1 MLSHRDLN
9 EQDPQEPAHNLVAG
23 LHLDRTPYDTPVFSG
38 GSWRQ
43 ERKLNS
49 VVIFVTEG
57 ESQAGMERWQARID
71 GYDQN

>member
-43 ERKLNS
+43 
-49 VVIFVTEG
+49 G
-57 ESQAGMERWQARID
+57 EEIELSCNLCNRR
-71 GYDQN
+71 